1 MRVNSLV
8 TPGERGPLFLRT
20 WHVASRVKSSTLFWA
35 SSAATGPG
43 VSALGVYGGGTEA
56 SPRAATVTDTLRPRL
71 LLINDDNDGDN
82 DNNDTFFTP
91 LSRPYDTPDYSLLP
105 PTDLRPPCL
114 RSCLSPFSYKQDCC
128 ATRTSR
134 KFSNKASRDPATTA
148 EGNIR
153 ISCRRRSWSVLL

>member
-1 MRVNSLV
+1 MRANSLV
-8 TPGERGPLFLRT
+8 TLGEPGPLFLRT

-82 DNNDTFFTP
+82 DNNDTLFIP
-91 LSRPYDTPDYSLLP
+91 LSRFYDTPDYSLLP
-105 PTDLRPPCL
+105 LTDSRPPCFRSLSLPLLVQTRLL
-114 RSCLSPFSYKQDCC
+114 RDTHIPQVLKQ
-128 ATRTSR
+128 
-134 KFSNKASRDPATTA
+134 
-148 EGNIR
+148 G
-153 ISCRRRSWSVLL
+153 V